1 MLNELFAREILET
14 SIALGILQEMNGG
27 VVIYHEAS
35 KEDPENLPAGW
46 YIDDKDYTMFSI
58 ATDPEAIRELKP
70 CLVEAGYQYEERGT
84 IMTDKSIF
92 TATRIRGEEK
102 EFLGSVLLSSETDTA
117 SEFFRNIIKKDV
129 KDVEVQKT
137 ETGYVLTDKADRDAC
152 YILTRTQLDDA
163 FWNSCT
169 ADKKH

>member
-1 MLNELFAREILET
+1 
-14 SIALGILQEMNGG
+14 
-27 VVIYHEAS
+27 
-35 KEDPENLPAGW
+35 
-46 YIDDKDYTMFSI
+46 
-58 ATDPEAIRELKP
+58 
-70 CLVEAGYQYEERGT
+70 
-84 IMTDKSIF
+84 MTDKSIF

-137 ETGYVLTDKADRDAC
+137 ETGYVLTDKADRGAC

>member
-1 MLNELFAREILET
+1 
-14 SIALGILQEMNGG
+14 
-27 VVIYHEAS
+27 
-35 KEDPENLPAGW
+35 
-46 YIDDKDYTMFSI
+46 
-58 ATDPEAIRELKP
+58 
-70 CLVEAGYQYEERGT
+70 
-84 IMTDKSIF
+84 MTDKSIF

-137 ETGYVLTDKADRDAC
+137 ETGYVLTYKADRDTC

>member
-1 MLNELFAREILET
+1 
-14 SIALGILQEMNGG
+14 
-27 VVIYHEAS
+27 
-35 KEDPENLPAGW
+35 
-46 YIDDKDYTMFSI
+46 
-58 ATDPEAIRELKP
+58 
-70 CLVEAGYQYEERGT
+70 
-84 IMTDKSIF
+84 MTDKSIF

-117 SEFFRNIIKKDV
+117 SEFFRNIIKKDD

-137 ETGYVLTDKADRDAC
+137 ETGYVLTDKADRDTC

-169 ADKKH
+169 ADKKHCRFSRPPFGGRDFFVVAGKVCSTNNKDFDFLPNYIFGVDLACERRRIKIVR

>member
-1 MLNELFAREILET
+1 
-14 SIALGILQEMNGG
+14 
-27 VVIYHEAS
+27 
-35 KEDPENLPAGW
+35 
-46 YIDDKDYTMFSI
+46 
-58 ATDPEAIRELKP
+58 
-70 CLVEAGYQYEERGT
+70 
-84 IMTDKSIF
+84 MTDKSIF

-152 YILTRTQLDDA
+152 YILTRTQLDDFYA
-163 FWNSCT
+163 VFGVSLT
-169 ADKKH
+169 ED

>member
-1 MLNELFAREILET
+1 
-14 SIALGILQEMNGG
+14 
-27 VVIYHEAS
+27 
-35 KEDPENLPAGW
+35 
-46 YIDDKDYTMFSI
+46 
-58 ATDPEAIRELKP
+58 
-70 CLVEAGYQYEERGT
+70 
-84 IMTDKSIF
+84 MTDKSIF

-137 ETGYVLTDKADRDAC
+137 ETGYVLTDKADRDTC
-152 YILTRTQLDDA
+152 YILTCTQLDDA

>member
-1 MLNELFAREILET
+1 MAFICGSDEHGVPITIKARMEGCTPQDIVDRYHKIIKDSFT
-14 SIALGILQEMNGG
+14 GLGINFD
-27 VVIYHEAS
+27 IYGRTSSAVHER
-35 KEDPENLPAGW
+35 N
-46 YIDDKDYTMFSI
+46 
-58 ATDPEAIRELKP
+58 
-70 CLVEAGYQYEERGT
+70 
-84 IMTDKSIF
+84 
-92 TATRIRGEEK
+92 
-102 EFLGSVLLSSETDTA
+102 A

-169 ADKKH
+169 RNTRGSSSSPPTCPAGRSCGRSSCSTAGRSLNDMSSRAMSS